1 MRKVL
6 VYVMSILMLL
16 QTGSALLI
24 MTAFYANRDYIAQ
37 NLCENRT
44 RPELH
49 CNGQCVLM
57 KKLKK
62 EQEREA
68 KHPELKLKE
77 VQFLLAEQ
85 TFLPP
90 LASQL
95 LPIRRGFDLYKL
107 VYTFKYHRHLLRPP
121 IS

>member
-1 MRKVL
+1 
-6 VYVMSILMLL
+6 MSILMLL

-85 TFLPP
+85 TFLLP
-90 LASQL
+90 LASQP
-95 LPIRRGFDLYKL
+95 LPIRPGFDLYKL